1 MSSRCWAALTV
12 SQRQR
17 TSTNQRR
24 PSRPVRITHA
34 RTHAHPDHCSDDRIF
49 NGEEA
54 NVADYPYLVSLRVIS
69 PTFPSC
75 AGTLIRPNVVLTA
88 AHCVL
93 WGSEFDPTFTTAV
106 PLAGAYL
113 PIVVPAV
120 DVPNPPTDPLPSG
133 GKQVETGAI
142 SVHSR
147 FQPDNPNVNAEGAG
161 YDIALLFLKEE
172 LSGPGISTIE
182 IAPRGSTYTS
192 GEAFGIVGWG
202 SYNPDPANPFEAEYP
217 PPTLRDGEVYYVPPE
232 QCLDDMEAFNI
243 NAMNDDPIE
252 LERSILNPVVMC
264 AQGLE
269 GTNGVRTD
277 KCQGDSGG
285 PMTLD
290 DGGTPVQVGIVAW
303 GNGCGGTTPSLYTN
317 VAFMHDWI
325 ERQLKLW
332 DDVQPWTLGSDGFKL
347 WDRVLA
353 RFNKEEE
360 ED

>member
-1 MSSRCWAALTV
+1 M
-12 SQRQR
+12 
-17 TSTNQRR
+17 
-24 PSRPVRITHA
+24 
-34 RTHAHPDHCSDDRIF
+34 
-49 NGEEA
+49 
-54 NVADYPYLVSLRVIS
+54 
-69 PTFPSC
+69 
-75 AGTLIRPNVVLTA
+75 LTA

-93 WGSEFDPTFTTAV
+93 FGSDFDPTFTTAV

-113 PIVVPAV
+113 PIVIPAV

-147 FQPDNPNVNAEGAG
+147 FQPDEPNVNAEGGG

-172 LSGPGISTIE
+172 LSGPGISTID

-202 SYNPDPANPFEAEYP
+202 SYNPDLAQPFEPEFP
-217 PPTLRDGEVYYVPPE
+217 SPTLRDGEVYYVPPE
-232 QCLDDMEAFNI
+232 QCLDDIEAYYDDNDEVI
-243 NAMNDDPIE
+243 DDPIE

-269 GTNGVRTD
+269 GNNGVRTD
-277 KCQGDSGG
+277 TCQGDSGG

-290 DGGTPVQVGIVAW
+290 DGGTPVQVGIVSW
-303 GNGCGGTTPSLYTN
+303 GFGCGGTTPGVYTN

-347 WDRVLA
+347 WDRILA
-353 RFNKEEE
+353 RFNKEE
-360 ED
+360 

>member
-1 MSSRCWAALTV
+1 
-12 SQRQR
+12 
-17 TSTNQRR
+17 
-24 PSRPVRITHA
+24 
-34 RTHAHPDHCSDDRIF
+34 
-49 NGEEA
+49 
-54 NVADYPYLVSLRVIS
+54 
-69 PTFPSC
+69 
-75 AGTLIRPNVVLTA
+75 
-88 AHCVL
+88 
-93 WGSEFDPTFTTAV
+93 
-106 PLAGAYL
+106 LAGAYL

-133 GKQVETGAI
+133 GRQVETGAI

-147 FQPDNPNVNAEGAG
+147 FQPDNPEVNAEGAG

-217 PPTLRDGEVYYVPPE
+217 PPTLLDGEVYYVPPE

-277 KCQGDSGG
+277 TCQGDSGG

-347 WDRVLA
+347 WELSRAELA
-353 RFNKEEE
+353 NRHGPHLIT
-360 ED
+360 